1 MYRALKTFSGKISM
15 KKGDV
20 REIDCKAIINDLL
33 RAKYIEGMKP
43 ESKSTKKSK

>member
-20 REIDCKAIINDLL
+20 KEIESKDIINDLL
-33 RAKYIEGMKP
+33 RSKYIEKVTP
-43 ESKSTKKSK
+43 EAKNAKKSK